1 VKVKCRLEHMRIGG
15 SRSTGAHRRLL
26 HYYEEQR
33 LITPSPTL
41 NGYVRADVPS
51 AAFEVPPL
59 QLAQGVE
66 AEHAGADRVDPTEVV
81 LDFHDLV
88 PPIFRYRVVCDC
100 KNYSDF
106 T

>member
-1 VKVKCRLEHMRIGG
+1 VQACAHENWRLAER
-15 SRSTGAHRRLL
+15 TGAHHRLL

-33 LITPSPTL
+33 LVTPSRAV

-51 AAFEVPPL
+51 LAFEVPPL

-66 AEHAGADRVDPTEVV
+66 AGHTGADRVDPTEVV
-81 LDFHDLV
+81 LNFHDLV
-88 PPIFRYRVVCDC
+88 PLTFHYRTVCDC
-100 KNYSDF
+100 KNYGDL